1 MNYSFSRYQVIIPI
15 IDATKEA
22 YPGTAELS
30 KLIFGTGDVKF
41 AVTDNRDIGKFVAR
55 IISDDRT
62 LNKYVFCWG
71 EEYTQ
76 KEVFALAER
85 ILGRPI
91 PTGQMPAEDVAAT
104 IRGLAPGSIE
114 QSYFQYFY
122 SLFVRG
128 DNTVENAKK
137 EEYGSALDARVLYPD
152 LKPRSLE
159 AFAIEYYSE

>member
-1 MNYSFSRYQVIIPI
+1 MDS
-15 IDATKEA
+15 AKE
-22 YPGTAELS
+22 PCPSIAELS
-30 KLIFGTGDVKF
+30 KTIYGTGDVKL
-41 AVTDNRDIGKFVAR
+41 AVTEYRGIGKFVAR
-55 IISDDRT
+55 IVSDDRT
-62 LNKYVFCWG
+62 LNKYIFFWG

-91 PTGQMPAEDVAAT
+91 PTKQIAAEDLAAT
-104 IRGLAPGSIE
+104 ISGFAPRSLE

-128 DNTVENAKK
+128 DNTVEKAKK
-137 EEYGSALDARVLYPD
+137 EEFGSALDARELCPD

-159 AFAIEYYSE
+159 AFAREYYSE